1 MAMTRWGVG
10 NARTTNDLITRE
22 EWVKRER
29 RAELRSILS
38 EVAIL
43 IMFVATCSVAIWKL
57 V

>member
-1 MAMTRWGVG
+1 MAMTKWGVG

-43 IMFVATCSVAIWKL
+43 IMFVATCSVAIWKF